1 MYYGNINTHDI
12 ANGQGIRVSLFVS
25 GCRHRCPGCFNQ
37 GAQNFDYGS
46 PFTEKEQEDIIKRYL
61 KPNYIKGI
69 TFLGGD
75 PMEPENQEGVAKL
88 IKRIKEVYKDSKDI
102 WLYTGAVYESLID
115 ETSRYRTKDTDYI
128 LENID
133 VLIDGPFILAKRD
146 IQNVPFRGSTNQRLL
161 DMKET
166 NKTKKAVDY
175 ILQ

>member
-25 GCRHRCPGCFNQ
+25 GCRHCCPGCFNKES
-37 GAQNFDYGS
+37 QNFDYGK
-46 PFTEKEQEDIIKRYL
+46 PFTDEDVENIIKFL
-61 KPNYIKGI
+61 KPGYIRGI

-75 PMEPENQEGVAKL
+75 PMEPENQEEVAKL
-88 IKRIKEVYKDSKDI
+88 IKRIKEAYNNDKDI

-115 ETSRYRTKDTDYI
+115 KTSRYRTNDTDYI

-133 VLIDGPFILAKRD
+133 ILIDGPFVLAKRD

-166 NKTKKAVDY
+166 NKTQKAVDY
-175 ILQ
+175 IL

>member
-25 GCRHRCPGCFNQ
+25 GCRHCCPGCFNKES
-37 GAQNFDYGS
+37 QNFDYGK
-46 PFTEKEQEDIIKRYL
+46 PFTDEDVENIIKFL
-61 KPNYIKGI
+61 KPGYIRGI

-75 PMEPENQEGVAKL
+75 PMEPENQEEVAKL
-88 IKRIKEVYKDSKDI
+88 IKRIKEAYNNDKDI

-115 ETSRYRTKDTDYI
+115 KTSRYRTNDTDYI

-133 VLIDGPFILAKRD
+133 ILIDGPFVLAKRD

-166 NKTKKAVDY
+166 NKTRKAVDY
-175 ILQ
+175 IL

>member
-25 GCRHRCPGCFNQ
+25 GCRHCCPGCFNKES
-37 GAQNFDYGS
+37 QNFDYGK
-46 PFTEKEQEDIIKRYL
+46 PFTDEDVENIIKFL
-61 KPNYIKGI
+61 KPGYIRGI

-75 PMEPENQEGVAKL
+75 PMEPENQEEVAKL
-88 IKRIKEVYKDSKDI
+88 IKRIKEVYNNDKDI

-166 NKTKKAVDY
+166 NKTRKAVDY